1 VLYGFDTHELFRRPR
16 LHALATARSPNREP
30 AFDRHRS
37 RSKRQQLLIECPCAF
52 DSIIET
58 PGQSRYAD
66 LRGTRPALGPA
77 PSSHQDCADAFP
89 ERRDRVPRLT
99 LRRGGVDVEE
109 GPIDLVRLVGSGN
122 SVTVRV
128 TGRDAV
134 GDPQVLVG
142 EFIVATKFLKGTR
155 RTWIFPQDLTAWEA
169 VLDSLTRG
177 ENAAWRKGKSAT
189 ELHVELAAPD
199 LHAGQV
205 RVSVADREGSRTT
218 ALVVLEPA
226 DGWIEDHRARLDKVR
241 QAWPQPLA

>member
-1 VLYGFDTHELFRRPR
+1 M
-16 LHALATARSPNREP
+16 
-30 AFDRHRS
+30 
-37 RSKRQQLLIECPCAF
+37 
-52 DSIIET
+52 
-58 PGQSRYAD
+58 
-66 LRGTRPALGPA
+66 
-77 PSSHQDCADAFP
+77 
-89 ERRDRVPRLT
+89 
-99 LRRGGVDVEE
+99 EE

-142 EFIVATKFLKGTR
+142 YFIVDTKFLKGTQ
-155 RTWIFPQDLTAWEA
+155 RTWIFPQDLAAWEA

-177 ENAAWRKGKSAT
+177 ENASWRKDKRAT

-199 LHAGQV
+199 LHPGQV

-218 ALVVLEPA
+218 ARVLLEPA
-226 DGWIEDHRARLDKVR
+226 DGWIEDHRARLDRVR